1 MEKYISLLLFV
12 IPGFLARVLISKFD
26 NKDEIKSELEKT
38 LIALLYSLPIWV
50 ISILILKCFKNINSI
65 EELKNSFL
73 NINFILQYTA
83 ITIGSTIIFVI
94 IALVYILKI
103 EYKLTN
109 RIRKI
114 IKLPMIAEHNNG
126 WKEFFKGGSG
136 RVIGIYK
143 GAEERAKGI
152 LKNNS
157 MNNDKRSEII
167 LEEVDLISEMSE
179 YYKKVENIYI
189 DLEKDIII
197 KEFKFEEKE
206 EKDKDE

>member
-167 LEEVDLISEMSE
+167 LEEADLISEMSE

-206 EKDKDE
+206 EKDTDE